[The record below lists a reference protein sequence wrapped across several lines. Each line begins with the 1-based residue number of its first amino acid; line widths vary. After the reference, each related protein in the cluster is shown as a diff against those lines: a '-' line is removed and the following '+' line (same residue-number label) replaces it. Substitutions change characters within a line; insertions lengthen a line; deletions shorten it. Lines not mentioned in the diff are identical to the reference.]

1 MELEKVVYRIKF
13 QLETMIRKKRVKE
26 YFDWPDA
33 KPVWKNITSYVTF
46 VHRRG
51 YRSRMRPKDYH
62 HHNLTNSSS
71 FEDSFL
77 EEGSGPWRVL
87 PPIFKRSRGLGTEN
101 NGNITSY
108 SRNSPLV
115 HRRQRGNVKRR
126 AHDAYARGALVT
138 RRCTRW
144 RRRGRRLAWHV
155 RIRRAAE
162 RDREKER
169 KIRRISSM
177 GMHTRV
183 GSPLRIS

>member
-13 QLETMIRKKRVKE
+13 QLETMIRKKRVQE

-77 EEGSGPWRVL
+77 EE
-87 PPIFKRSRGLGTEN
+87 
-101 NGNITSY
+101 
-108 SRNSPLV
+108 
-115 HRRQRGNVKRR
+115 
-126 AHDAYARGALVT
+126 A
-138 RRCTRW
+138 
-144 RRRGRRLAWHV
+144 
-155 RIRRAAE
+155 
-162 RDREKER
+162 DREGFYRRYLSVRVDSAR
-169 KIRRISSM
+169 KTTVI
-177 GMHTRV
+177 
-183 GSPLRIS
+183 